1 MVAADFVCRFYANK
15 DFSMCVKRIAE
26 VLGFFSFF
34 FYVEIP
40 QENF

>member
-1 MVAADFVCRFYANK
+1 MVTADFLCRFYANK
-15 DFSMCVKRIAE
+15 DFSMCVKRMAE
-26 VLGFFSFF
+26 VFVGFFF